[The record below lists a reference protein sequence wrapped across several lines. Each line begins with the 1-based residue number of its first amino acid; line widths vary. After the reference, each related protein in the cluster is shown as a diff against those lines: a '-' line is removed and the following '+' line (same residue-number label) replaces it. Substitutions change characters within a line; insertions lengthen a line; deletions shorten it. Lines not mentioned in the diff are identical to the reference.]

1 MSDYLNNLEAAIAG
15 ILANERTP
23 TPEMIRKWINDF
35 RKIPSCAVDDDTA
48 EKLARDLEMRHGVTM
63 KIGSI
68 LVENEFKPWL
78 DTAKKSQIDPFYW
91 DRYRKLLTQQRFSS
105 QVIATMDDVTDRTL
119 GLLGDPQKEGP
130 WERRGLVVGHVQSG
144 KTANYIGLISKAAD
158 AGYKIIVVIAGIHN
172 NLRNQTQVRIDQG
185 FVGHDSARLLSK
197 KSDRLLGVGHIDSSR
212 RPVTFTNSIRDFN
225 RVIATGFDMAL
236 QDLIEPAVFVIKKN
250 TNTLNNLFEWLKEHS
265 ASCGTSS
272 ISVPMLL
279 IDDEADNASINISH
293 GKDEA
298 SRINCQIS
306 SLLKI
311 FDRSCYVGYTA
322 TPFANIFIDPDSDDE
337 MVGEDLFPRSFII
350 SLDPPTNYFGATR
363 VFLDA
368 PDQIIRHI
376 EDNEDLLPEK
386 HMIDFTLTS
395 LPQSLIKAIRT
406 FVVARAIRLARG
418 HEIAHCSM
426 LVNASRFIGIQ
437 GQLRNEIHIKMT
449 DILFSITINS
459 NLKNESALRDPEMMD
474 LFNVWKEEYS
484 DTGFE
489 WPVIQKYLFEAAAP
503 IKVAEVNSASLGT
516 LNYNDYEETGLNI
529 IAVGGFSLSR
539 GLTLEGLMVSYFLR
553 NAMMYDTLMQMGR
566 WFGYRRGYEDLC
578 RIWMPEEADGWYRH
592 ISESIEMLRD
602 ELRSME
608 KADATPEEFGLKVR
622 SSPDTLI
629 VTARNKISSAEKVMV
644 QVGLANS
651 FIETATLKRDK
662 KTLDDNR
669 EAAERLAERLSGA
682 GISRSRITRVADG
695 YLIRKA
701 SVQIIMD
708 FISEFKNHIGSILTD
723 PGPVKRYIEDR
734 KDGELAEWDILFTSK
749 KRGKD
754 ILTWNLPDFEI
765 HCKEYTA
772 GRKSDASTLRI
783 TNKQRV
789 ASRGIE
795 KTGLTDEMI
804 ANAELE
810 YRTEKGISGEAANY
824 PGWIYR
830 KKRKY
835 PLLIIHLL
843 KIHPEDRGPEYNKP
857 VTAWGISFPGTKM
870 EEKRV
875 EYAVNTTWVRENY
888 RFDIDE
894 EEMGGEDE

>member
-1 MSDYLNNLEAAIAG
+1 MSDNIKNLEAAIAG
-15 ILANERTP
+15 ILADERTP
-23 TPEMIRKWINDF
+23 TPEMIRKWINDL

-48 EKLARDLEMRHGVTM
+48 EKLACDLEMRHGVTM
-63 KIGSI
+63 RIGSI
-68 LVENEFKPWL
+68 LVENEFRPWL
-78 DTAKKSQIDPFYW
+78 DSAKKSQIDPFYW
-91 DRYRKLLTQQRFSS
+91 DRYRKLLAQQGFSS
-105 QVIATMDDVTDRTL
+105 QVIATLDDVTDRTL
-119 GLLGDPQKEGP
+119 GLLGDPRKEGQ
-130 WERRGLVVGHVQSG
+130 WDRRGLVVGHVQSG

-158 AGYKIIVVIAGIHN
+158 AGYKLIVVIAGIHN

-185 FVGHDSARLLSK
+185 FVGRDSARMLSK
-197 KSDRLLGVGHIDSSR
+197 KSDRFLGVGRIDSSR
-212 RPVTFTNSIRDFN
+212 RPVTFTNSIKDFN
-225 RVIATGFDMAL
+225 RGIATAFGMAI
-236 QDLIEPAVFVIKKN
+236 QDLMEPAVFVIKKN
-250 TNTLNNLFEWLKEHS
+250 TNTLKNLYEWLNEHS
-265 ASCGTSS
+265 ASRGATS
-272 ISVPMLL
+272 INVPMLL
-279 IDDEADNASINISH
+279 IDDEADNASINIRH
-293 GKDEA
+293 GKDEV
-298 SRINCQIS
+298 SRINGQIR

-363 VFLDA
+363 VFLDV

-376 EDNEDLLPEK
+376 EDNEDLLPLK
-386 HMIDFTLTS
+386 HKIDFTITA
-395 LPQSLIKAIRT
+395 LPQSLINAIRT

-418 HEIAHCSM
+418 HKTAHCSM
-426 LVNASRFIGIQ
+426 LVNASRFTGIQ
-437 GQLRNEIHIKMT
+437 GQLKNAIHIKMT
-449 DILFSITINS
+449 DIKSSIKINS
-459 NLKNESALRDPEMMD
+459 KLKSEISLRDPEMMA

-489 WPVIQKYLFEAAAP
+489 WPVIQKFLFEASAP
-503 IKVAEVNSASLGT
+503 VKVVEVNSASPGT

-553 NAMMYDTLMQMGR
+553 NSMMYDTLMQMGR
-566 WFGYRRGYEDLC
+566 WFGYRPGYDDLC
-578 RIWMPEEADGWYRH
+578 RIWMPEEAEGWYSH

-608 KADATPEEFGLKVR
+608 AASATPEEFGLKVR

-629 VTARNKISSAEKVMV
+629 VTARNKMGSAEKVV
-644 QVGLANS
+644 VRVGLANS
-651 FIETATLKRDK
+651 FIETAILKRDT
-662 KTLDDNR
+662 KTLDENR
-669 EAAERLAERLSGA
+669 EAVVRLGKRLYEAGLSGSELTMLS
-682 GISRSRITRVADG
+682 GG
-695 YLIRKA
+695 YLIRKG

-749 KRGKD
+749 NRGKD
-754 ILTWNLPDFEI
+754 ILTWNLPGFEI
-765 HCKEYTA
+765 RCTERTA

-804 ANAELE
+804 SNAESE
-810 YRTEKGISGEAANY
+810 YKTEKGIIGEAANY
-824 PGWIYR
+824 PDWIYR

-857 VTAWGISFPGTKM
+857 VAAWGISFPKTSM

-875 EYAVNTTWVRENY
+875 EYVVNTTWMRENY
-888 RFDIDE
+888 RLDIDE